1 MPFANPSITDLIAT
15 TIEFRSRDFA
25 DSVLNNIATLT
36 YLKARGR
43 VKTVSGG
50 TSIMQ
55 ELSFAA
61 NANAMWYSGADMLSV
76 DAQDVLSGASYPYA
90 QCAVPV
96 VVNGLEK
103 LQNAG
108 REKILDLVEARL
120 DVAESSMLNLIAT
133 AVHGDGT
140 AFGGKQMLGTGLFVP
155 TSPATGTV
163 GGINRANFPFWR
175 SIVVAPGAGVIT
187 AANVNLYMNDTWSQ
201 VVRNKDVPGL
211 IAMDNG
217 FWKLYTAFLQERQR
231 FTGAE
236 KGALGFPTIAY
247 QQADAILDGGIGG
260 SVPANTALFLNLS
273 YMFYRPHADR
283 NMVPLNP
290 GRRYAFS
297 QDVEAQILVWAGQM
311 TMSGGK
317 FHARLHNN

>member
-25 DSVLNNIATLT
+25 DNVLNNIATLT
-36 YLKARGR
+36 YLKARNR

-55 ELSFAA
+55 EIAFAA

-76 DAQDVLSGASYPYA
+76 DAQDVLSGANYPYA

-103 LQNAG
+103 IQNSG
-108 REKILDLVEARL
+108 REKILDLVESRL
-120 DVAESSMLNLIAT
+120 DVAESSMLNLLST
-133 AVHGDGT
+133 AVHSDGT
-140 AFGGKQMLGTGLFVP
+140 AFGGKQMLGTALFVP
-155 TSPATGTV
+155 TNPATGTV
-163 GGINRANFPFWR
+163 GGISRVNFPFWR
-175 SIVVAPGAGVIT
+175 SVVSAPGAGVIT
-187 AANVNLYMNDTWSQ
+187 SANVNLYMNDVWAQ
-201 VVRNKDVPGL
+201 LVRNKNTPKL
-211 IAMDNG
+211 IVMDNG

-236 KGALGFPTIAY
+236 TGALGFPTVKF
-247 QQADAILDGGIGG
+247 QQADVVLDGGIGG
-260 SVPANTALFLNLS
+260 SAPANTALFLNLD
-273 YMFYRPHADR
+273 YLFFRPHSDR
-283 NMVPLNP
+283 NMVALNP

-297 QDVEAQILVWAGQM
+297 QDIEAQILVFAGQM

-317 FHARLHNN
+317 FHGRLHNN